1 MDDVLRKHNELFR
14 SNLERK
20 MDVYFYHRPKRM
32 IEPVKSTLENK
43 KAKVILDNFY
53 ENRKNLKI
61 PSKFIEN
68 WGKVALY
75 HPKGDL
81 DKANSILLE
90 PENGA
95 YTFRN
100 KFNDLTGKEWIKFT
114 CSWFIFNALKE
125 DIKQEK
131 ALDPNTESH
140 PATFS
145 PTMISEFVSFF
156 TKEGDNVLDP
166 FMGIGS
172 TAEAC
177 KRTGRNAFGTE
188 LNPKYH
194 KIAIK
199 RAKKFK
205 NNIVNGD
212 ALLIDTY
219 GFPQIDF
226 SISSPPYW
234 DILNRSTRDFKK
246 VRESKQLDT
255 KYSENNID
263 LGNINDY
270 DEFIK
275 SCAEVYIKMYKIL
288 RKGAHIVIIIK
299 NVKKEG
305 KFYPLAWDLAKEL
318 SSLYELK
325 DEKIWIQ
332 DKIGLAPYGYPFSWT
347 SNILHHYCLILKKT

>member
-1 MDDVLRKHNELFR
+1 MKT
-14 SNLERK
+14 
-20 MDVYFYHRPKRM
+20 YFYHKPNRL
-32 IEPVKSTLENK
+32 IEPVKDDLENK
-43 KAKVILDNFY
+43 RAKEILANFY
-53 ENRKNLKI
+53 NNREELMI
-61 PSKFIEN
+61 PSRFLES
-68 WGKVALY
+68 WDDVALY

-81 DKANSILLE
+81 TKANSILLE
-90 PENGA
+90 PNNGA
-95 YTFRN
+95 YTLKN
-100 KFNDLTGKEWIKFT
+100 KVNDLTGKEWIKFT
-114 CSWFIFNALKE
+114 CSWFIFNALKD

-131 ALDPNTESH
+131 ALDPNSETH

-145 PTMISEFVSFF
+145 PTMISDFISFF
-156 TKEGDNVLDP
+156 TKEGDAVLDP

-177 KRTGRNAFGTE
+177 KRTRRVAYGTE
-188 LNPKYH
+188 LNSKYH

-199 RAKKFK
+199 RAMEFKK
-205 NNIVNGD
+205 NIINGD
-212 ALLIDTY
+212 AKRIESY
-219 GFPQIDF
+219 GFPEIDF

-246 VRESKQLDT
+246 VRDKKLLDT
-255 KYSENNID
+255 KYSEDNLD
-263 LGNINDY
+263 LGNIDNY

-275 SCAEVYIKMYKIL
+275 SCAEVYVNMYKIL
-288 RKGAHIVIIIK
+288 KKGAHIVIIIK
-299 NVKKEG
+299 NVKKDG

-347 SNILHHYCLILKKT
+347 SNILHHYCLILKKV

>member
-1 MDDVLRKHNELFR
+1 MNI
-14 SNLERK
+14 
-20 MDVYFYHRPKRM
+20 YFYSKPNRTV
-32 IEPVKSTLENK
+32 EPVKDKLLNI
-43 KAKVILDNFY
+43 KAKEILDSFY
-53 ENRKNLKI
+53 ENRINLNI
-61 PSKFIEN
+61 PSRFIDKWE
-68 WGKVALY
+68 KVALY
-75 HPKGDL
+75 NPKGDIE
-81 DKANSILLE
+81 KADSILIE

-95 YTFRN
+95 YTLKN
-100 KFNDLTGKEWIKFT
+100 KINDLTGKEWIKFT

-131 ALDPNTESH
+131 ALDPNSESH
-140 PATFS
+140 PATYS
-145 PTMISEFVSFF
+145 PTMISDFISFF

-177 KRTGRNAFGTE
+177 RRTGRIAYGTE

-194 KIAIK
+194 NIAIRRSK
-199 RAKKFK
+199 DFEKT
-205 NNIVNGD
+205 IINGD
-212 ALLIDTY
+212 AKLIDTY
-219 GFPQIDF
+219 GFPEIDF

-234 DILNRSTRDFKK
+234 DILNRSTGEFKK
-246 VRESKQLDT
+246 VRENKQLDT
-255 KYSENNID
+255 KYSENNLD
-263 LGNINDY
+263 LGNIDDY

-275 SCAEVYIKMYKIL
+275 SCAEVYVKMYNIL

-299 NVKKEG
+299 NVKKDG

-347 SNILHHYCLILKKT
+347 SNILHHYCLILKKA

>member
-1 MDDVLRKHNELFR
+1 MNI
-14 SNLERK
+14 
-20 MDVYFYHRPKRM
+20 YFYSKPNRTV
-32 IEPVKSTLENK
+32 EPVKDKLLNL
-43 KAKVILDNFY
+43 KAKEILDLFY
-53 ENRKNLKI
+53 ENRINLNI
-61 PSKFIEN
+61 PSRFIDN
-68 WGKVALY
+68 WEKVALY
-75 HPKGDL
+75 NPKGNIE
-81 DKANSILLE
+81 KADSILIE

-95 YTFRN
+95 YTLKN
-100 KFNDLTGKEWIKFT
+100 KINDLTGKEWIKFT

-131 ALDPNTESH
+131 ALDPNSESH
-140 PATFS
+140 PATYS
-145 PTMISEFVSFF
+145 PTMISDFISFF

-177 KRTGRNAFGTE
+177 RRTGRIAYGTE
-188 LNPKYH
+188 LNSKYH
-194 KIAIK
+194 NIAIRRSK
-199 RAKKFK
+199 DFKKT
-205 NNIVNGD
+205 IINGD
-212 ALLIDTY
+212 AKLIDTY
-219 GFPQIDF
+219 GFPEIDF

-234 DILNRSTRDFKK
+234 DILNRSTGEFKK
-246 VRESKQLDT
+246 VRENKQLDT
-255 KYSENNID
+255 KYSENNLD
-263 LGNINDY
+263 LGNIDDY

-275 SCAEVYIKMYKIL
+275 SCAEVYVKMYNIL

-299 NVKKEG
+299 NVKKDG

-347 SNILHHYCLILKKT
+347 SNILHHYCLILKKA

>member
-1 MDDVLRKHNELFR
+1 MQI
-14 SNLERK
+14 
-20 MDVYFYHRPKRM
+20 YFYHKPNRSV
-32 IEPVKSTLENK
+32 EPFPDKSANK
-43 KAKVILDNFY
+43 KAKEILNNFY
-53 ENRKNLKI
+53 QNRAKLKI

-68 WGKVALY
+68 WEKVALY
-75 HPKGDL
+75 HPKGNL
-81 DKANSILLE
+81 EKANSILIE

-95 YTFRN
+95 YTLRN
-100 KFNDLTGKEWIKFT
+100 KINDLTGKEWIKFT
-114 CSWFIFNALKE
+114 CSWFIFNAIKE

-131 ALDPNTESH
+131 ALDPNSETH
-140 PATFS
+140 PATYS
-145 PTMISEFVSFF
+145 PTMISDFISFF

-177 KRTGRNAFGTE
+177 KRSGRIAYGTE

-194 KIAIK
+194 SIAI
-199 RAKKFK
+199 RRDKKFEK
-205 NNIVNGD
+205 NIINGD
-212 ALLIDTY
+212 AKLIDTY

-234 DILNRSTRDFKK
+234 DILNRSTGDFKK
-246 VRESKQLDT
+246 VRDKKQLDT
-255 KYSENNID
+255 KYSEHNLD
-263 LGNINDY
+263 LGNIDDY

-275 SCAEVYIKMYKIL
+275 SCAEVYVKMYNIL

-299 NVKKEG
+299 NVKKDG

-318 SSLYELK
+318 STLYDLK

-347 SNILHHYCLILKKT
+347 SNILHHYCLILKKV

>member
-1 MDDVLRKHNELFR
+1 MNI
-14 SNLERK
+14 
-20 MDVYFYHRPKRM
+20 YFYSKPNRTV
-32 IEPVKSTLENK
+32 EPVKDKLLNI
-43 KAKVILDNFY
+43 KAKEILDSFY
-53 ENRKNLKI
+53 ENRINLNI
-61 PSKFIEN
+61 PTRFIDN
-68 WGKVALY
+68 WEKVALY
-75 HPKGDL
+75 NPKGDIE
-81 DKANSILLE
+81 KADSILIE

-95 YTFRN
+95 YTLKN
-100 KFNDLTGKEWIKFT
+100 KINDLTGKEWIKFT

-131 ALDPNTESH
+131 ALDPNSESH
-140 PATFS
+140 PATYS
-145 PTMISEFVSFF
+145 PTMISDFISFF

-177 KRTGRNAFGTE
+177 RRTGRIAYGTE

-194 KIAIK
+194 NIAIRRSK
-199 RAKKFK
+199 DFEKT
-205 NNIVNGD
+205 IINGD
-212 ALLIDTY
+212 AKLIDTY
-219 GFPQIDF
+219 GFPEIDF

-234 DILNRSTRDFKK
+234 DILNRSTGEFKK
-246 VRESKQLDT
+246 VRENKQLDT
-255 KYSENNID
+255 KYSENNLD
-263 LGNINDY
+263 LGNIDDY

-275 SCAEVYIKMYKIL
+275 SCAEVYVKMYNIL

-299 NVKKEG
+299 NVKKDG

-347 SNILHHYCLILKKT
+347 SNILHHYCLILKKA

>member
-1 MDDVLRKHNELFR
+1 MNI
-14 SNLERK
+14 
-20 MDVYFYHRPKRM
+20 YFYSKPNRTV
-32 IEPVKSTLENK
+32 EPVKDKLLNI
-43 KAKVILDNFY
+43 KAKEILDSFY
-53 ENRKNLKI
+53 ENRINLNI
-61 PSKFIEN
+61 PSRFIDN
-68 WGKVALY
+68 WEKVALY
-75 HPKGDL
+75 NPKGDIE
-81 DKANSILLE
+81 KADSILIE

-95 YTFRN
+95 YTLKN
-100 KFNDLTGKEWIKFT
+100 KINDLTGKEWIKFT

-131 ALDPNTESH
+131 ALDPNSESH
-140 PATFS
+140 PATYS
-145 PTMISEFVSFF
+145 PTMISDFISFF

-177 KRTGRNAFGTE
+177 RRTGRMAYGTE

-194 KIAIK
+194 NIAIRRSK
-199 RAKKFK
+199 DFEKT
-205 NNIVNGD
+205 IIIGD
-212 ALLIDTY
+212 AKLIDTY
-219 GFPQIDF
+219 GFPEIDF

-234 DILNRSTRDFKK
+234 DILNRSTGEFKK
-246 VRESKQLDT
+246 VRENKQLDT
-255 KYSENNID
+255 KYSENNLD
-263 LGNINDY
+263 LGNIDDY

-275 SCAEVYIKMYKIL
+275 SCAEVYVKMYNIL

-299 NVKKEG
+299 NVKKDG

-347 SNILHHYCLILKKT
+347 SNILHHYCLILKKA

>member
-1 MDDVLRKHNELFR
+1 MNI
-14 SNLERK
+14 
-20 MDVYFYHRPKRM
+20 YFYSKPNRTV
-32 IEPVKSTLENK
+32 EPVKDKLLNI
-43 KAKVILDNFY
+43 KAKEILDSFY
-53 ENRKNLKI
+53 ENRINLNI
-61 PSKFIEN
+61 PSRFIDN
-68 WGKVALY
+68 WEKVALY
-75 HPKGDL
+75 NPKGDIE
-81 DKANSILLE
+81 KADSILIE

-95 YTFRN
+95 YTLKN
-100 KFNDLTGKEWIKFT
+100 KINDLTGKEWIKFT

-131 ALDPNTESH
+131 ALDPNSESH
-140 PATFS
+140 PATYS
-145 PTMISEFVSFF
+145 PTMISDFISFF

-177 KRTGRNAFGTE
+177 RRTGRIAYGTE

-194 KIAIK
+194 NIAIRRSK
-199 RAKKFK
+199 DFEKT
-205 NNIVNGD
+205 IINGD
-212 ALLIDTY
+212 AKLIDTY
-219 GFPQIDF
+219 GFPEIDF

-234 DILNRSTRDFKK
+234 DILNRSTGEFKK
-246 VRESKQLDT
+246 VRENKQLDT
-255 KYSENNID
+255 KYSENNLD
-263 LGNINDY
+263 LGNIDDY

-275 SCAEVYIKMYKIL
+275 SCAEVYVKMYNIL

-299 NVKKEG
+299 NVKKDG

-347 SNILHHYCLILKKT
+347 SNILHHYCLILKKA

>member
-1 MDDVLRKHNELFR
+1 MNI
-14 SNLERK
+14 
-20 MDVYFYHRPKRM
+20 YFYSKPNRTV
-32 IEPVKSTLENK
+32 EPVKDKLLNLR
-43 KAKVILDNFY
+43 AKEILDSFY
-53 ENRKNLKI
+53 ENRINLNI
-61 PSKFIEN
+61 PSRFIDN
-68 WGKVALY
+68 WEKVALY
-75 HPKGDL
+75 NPKGNIE
-81 DKANSILLE
+81 KADSILIE

-95 YTFRN
+95 YTLKN
-100 KFNDLTGKEWIKFT
+100 KINDLTGKEWIKFT
-114 CSWFIFNALKE
+114 CSWFIFNAIKE

-131 ALDPNTESH
+131 ALDPNSESH
-140 PATFS
+140 PATYS
-145 PTMISEFVSFF
+145 PTMISDFISFF

-177 KRTGRNAFGTE
+177 RRTGRIAYGTE

-194 KIAIK
+194 NIAIRRSK
-199 RAKKFK
+199 DFEKT
-205 NNIVNGD
+205 IINGD
-212 ALLIDTY
+212 AKLIDTY
-219 GFPQIDF
+219 GFPKIDF

-234 DILNRSTRDFKK
+234 DILNRSTGEFKK
-246 VRESKQLDT
+246 VRENKQLDT
-255 KYSENNID
+255 KYSENNLD
-263 LGNINDY
+263 LGNIDDY

-275 SCAEVYIKMYKIL
+275 SCAEVYVKMYNIL

-299 NVKKEG
+299 NVKKDG

-347 SNILHHYCLILKKT
+347 SNILHHYCLILKKS